1 MKIHGIIF
9 DFDGTLIDT
18 FNTHLQ
24 SWRDAFESVG
34 SSMNDEKF
42 IKNFGKSHKDF
53 TFSIDPS
60 HGTYDIDKI
69 IQTEKKLMK
78 ERSNQYTLFP
88 ESKQILETLNQKNI
102 KCMVASSNPRHVTEA
117 MLEQFEIS
125 HLIGKVVGP
134 DDVKHGKPAP
144 DMLLLALKHYNMSPQ
159 NSIMVGDTSHDILA
173 GKNADTKTALIL
185 RREHQESVKITN
197 PDYIITNLEEL
208 LSFLD

>member
-60 HGTYDIDKI
+60 LGTYDIDKI

-102 KCMVASSNPRHVTEA
+102 K
-117 MLEQFEIS
+117 
-125 HLIGKVVGP
+125 
-134 DDVKHGKPAP
+134 
-144 DMLLLALKHYNMSPQ
+144 
-159 NSIMVGDTSHDILA
+159 
-173 GKNADTKTALIL
+173 
-185 RREHQESVKITN
+185 
-197 PDYIITNLEEL
+197 
-208 LSFLD
+208 